1 MSPPRPSSPGSHP
14 RHRHPA
20 RRRRTRLPENRSKA
34 ARLVH
39 RYYDPATGS
48 FLSVDP
54 DAEQTQQPYVYADDD
69 SVNATDPSGL
79 CWSLAPGIYG
89 PCLPPPPGVPY
100 SGSFTP
106 NEIAEYPEVV
116 RGMNPGDLIRN
127 LDWTAYDL
135 PEGWKIEAGQGESV
149 GPGWKLFNEGD
160 GGYQFRWSP
169 GSARATHPTGPYWR
183 ISSGRF
189 GKSTPI
195 EAGSWTDGPVTFT
208 GSTTEPVDVTWTA
221 GGETRSTGSGTGI
234 STDITGTGET
244 GVPGT
249 GDEGGD
255 GGDLGDAGFD
265 LIAYHRLNPI
275 HCGSYA
281 L

>member
-1 MSPPRPSSPGSHP
+1 MAGRTSAARMPTRHVGAPCSEPEVSSAP
-14 RHRHPA
+14 RHGSPA
-20 RRRRTRLPENRSKA
+20 PRSHDGSSALRKPASHQTASPRRPPVSIAASSSCLPWRNVLVENRSKA
-34 ARLVH
+34 PLGPPRPPPV
-39 RYYDPATGS
+39 DGVQ

-169 GSARATHPTGPYWR
+169 GSAQRN
-183 ISSGRF
+183 
-189 GKSTPI
+189 TPDRSVL
-195 EAGSWTDGPVTFT
+195 ENLKWTL
-208 GSTTEPVDVTWTA
+208 W
-221 GGETRSTGSGTGI
+221 
-234 STDITGTGET
+234 
-244 GVPGT
+244 
-249 GDEGGD
+249 
-255 GGDLGDAGFD
+255 
-265 LIAYHRLNPI
+265 
-275 HCGSYA
+275 
-281 L
+281 